1 MALFIRQDDS
11 RSELQ
16 ERLAAELQARAK
28 ERDKIDNHPDGVT
41 DSEYMKNTSQT
52 SSLAWLWILLVVV
65 ALGVII
71 WLTLFNT
78 TG

>member
-1 MALFIRQDDS
+1 MALFIRQDDN

-52 SSLAWLWILLVVV
+52 SSMAWLWIVVIIA
-65 ALGVII
+65 ALGVIT

>member
-1 MALFIRQDDS
+1 MALFIRQNEN
-11 RSELQ
+11 RSQLQ
-16 ERLAAELQARAK
+16 ERLAAELQTRAK

-52 SSLAWLWILLVVV
+52 SSMAWLWILIVIA
-65 ALGVII
+65 ALGVVI

>member
-1 MALFIRQDDS
+1 MALFIRQDEN
-11 RSELQ
+11 RSQLQ
-16 ERLAAELQARAK
+16 ERLSAELQERAK

-52 SSLAWLWILLVVV
+52 SSMAWLWIVLVVV
-65 ALGVII
+65 VLGVII

-78 TG
+78 KG